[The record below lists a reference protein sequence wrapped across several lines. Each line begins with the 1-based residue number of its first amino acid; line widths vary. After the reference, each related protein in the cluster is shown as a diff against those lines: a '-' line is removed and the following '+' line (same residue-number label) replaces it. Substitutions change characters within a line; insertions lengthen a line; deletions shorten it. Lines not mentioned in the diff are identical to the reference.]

1 MRRRRARARA
11 RATPLPPRR
20 RAGLWEAGAFG
31 GQGTYYYGNGD
42 IYSGEWLGGERQG
55 DGALMFARDGS
66 QVAGAWQRG
75 ALAAGRWLLAD
86 GTSWHGTFERGQPC
100 GDGVFYF
107 PSGLMQQGEYVS
119 ERVPAAD
126 GGAAVDEDDPALELR
141 SVWRGREPTAA
152 NIDYREAA
160 RAGP

>member
-1 MRRRRARARA
+1 MRAPTRSRRRRRV
-11 RATPLPPRR
+11 
-20 RAGLWEAGAFG
+20 GLWQAGTFG

-42 IYSGEWLGGERQG
+42 IYSGEWLGGERHG

-66 QVAGAWQRG
+66 QVAGAWERG

-86 GTSWHGTFERGQPC
+86 GTSWHGTFERGQPR

-126 GGAAVDEDDPALELR
+126 GGAAVDDDDPALQLR
-141 SVWRGREPTAA
+141 TVWRGREPTAA